1 MCKRKKMLRIRKE
14 TMKNLQ
20 KTIILSLLIV
30 VSIGFNSFNQNLL
43 KGWFKAGDYPKSY
56 KIGLDNSIF
65 QNGEKSAFIE
75 STESDINGFGTLM
88 QTCSAKEYLGKKV
101 KMSGFIKTENISNW
115 VGMWLRIDPINSI
128 SSKYFD
134 NMGNRPIVGTTNWT
148 KYEIILDIPT
158 NSNSMNF
165 GVLISGTGKVWFDNL
180 SFEVLGKSTEKFND
194 SLNIEISNKLLRKPT
209 NLDFEE

>member
-1 MCKRKKMLRIRKE
+1 
-14 TMKNLQ
+14 MKNLQ

-30 VSIGFNSFNQNLL
+30 VSIGFNSCNQNLL
-43 KGWFKAGDYPKSY
+43 KGWFKAGDSPKSY

-101 KMSGFIKTENISNW
+101 KMSGFIKTENISAR
-115 VGMWLRIDPINSI
+115 VELWLRIDPINSI

-134 NMGNRPIVGTTNWT
+134 NMGNRPIIGTTNWT
-148 KYEIILDIPT
+148 KYEIILDVPT
-158 NSNSMNF
+158 NSYSMNF
-165 GVLISGTGKVWFDNL
+165 GVLLRGTGKVWLDNL
-180 SFEVLGKSTEKFND
+180 SFEIIENSVEKFDD
-194 SLNIEISNKLLRKPT
+194 SINYEIPHKLLSKPT

>member
-1 MCKRKKMLRIRKE
+1 MLRIKKE
-14 TMKNLQ
+14 TMKTLQ

-43 KGWFKAGDYPKSY
+43 KGWFKAGDNPKSY

-75 STESDINGFGTLM
+75 STESDIKGFGTLM

-128 SSKYFD
+128 SSEYFD
-134 NMGNRPIVGTTNWT
+134 NMGNRPITGTTNWT

>member
-1 MCKRKKMLRIRKE
+1 MLRIKKE

-20 KTIILSLLIV
+20 KTIILSLLII
-30 VSIGFNSFNQNLL
+30 VSIGFMSCNKNLP
-43 KGWFKAGDYPKSY
+43 KDWFKAGNSPKNY

-75 STESDINGFGTLM
+75 STESEINGFGTLM

-101 KMSGFIKTENISNW
+101 KLSGFIKTENISKW
-115 VGMWLRIDPINSI
+115 VGMWLRIDPIKSP
-128 SSKYFD
+128 STEYFD
-134 NMGNRPIVGTTNWT
+134 NMRDNQIKGTTNWT

-165 GVLISGTGKVWFDNL
+165 GVLINGTGKVWFDNL
-180 SFEVLGKSTEKFND
+180 SFEVVGNSTEKFND
-194 SLNIEISNKLLRKPT
+194 SLNIGISKKLLPKPT
-209 NLDFEE
+209 NLDFEK

>member
-1 MCKRKKMLRIRKE
+1 VCKRKKMLRIRKE